1 VLGLMFLYKYISK
14 YEDVGKINS
23 YFNISEEKK
32 KNTLRLESSEIEQT
46 WKNGAFHD
54 TQ

>member
-1 VLGLMFLYKYISK
+1 MFLYKYISK

-32 KNTLRLESSEIEQT
+32 KKHT
-46 WKNGAFHD
+46 
-54 TQ
+54 

>member
-1 VLGLMFLYKYISK
+1 MFLYKYISK

-32 KNTLRLESSEIEQT
+32 HT
-46 WKNGAFHD
+46 
-54 TQ
+54 